1 MPHSTLPI
9 INISLSKGDQ
19 DAQKKKIASD
29 IDNAACQYGFFYL
42 TGYQIPEQLIADCFK
57 AAEAFFDL
65 PTTEKNKITIEKSP
79 CHRGW
84 YALGGEVLDPV
95 HQREGDI
102 KEGLKIG
109 NDLPLNHPLVTNGIP
124 LHGPNQWPQI
134 NFETMPTMDSVLWQK
149 TMLTTYEY
157 FCQTGLEVMQYFA
170 MALNLKTDYFDYW
183 LTRPQS
189 EPMATLSPIRY
200 PALDQAETAL
210 SAGSHTDF
218 GCLTLLAQDDNEG
231 LEIAMPDGT
240 WLSVP
245 PIENTLIV
253 NIGDMLAFW
262 SGGKYRSTLHKVS
275 NRSGRTRHSLAFFYD
290 PAYNTPLVNLRNDL
304 AEQNEKGGVV
314 QTALDH
320 LLEKI
325 GDSFSYQQK

>member
-1 MPHSTLPI
+1 MPNSTLPI
-9 INISLSKGDQ
+9 IDISLSTGDY
-19 DAQKKKIASD
+19 DAKKKKIASD

-65 PTTEKNKITIEKSP
+65 TTAEKDKIAIENSP

-84 YALGGEVLDPV
+84 YALGGEVLDPI
-95 HQREGDI
+95 HQQEGDI

-109 NDLPLNHPLVTNGIP
+109 NDLPLTHPLVTKGIP
-124 LHGPNQWPQI
+124 LHGPNQWP
-134 NFETMPTMDSVLWQK
+134 ETDFKTLPAMDSYLWKK
-149 TMLTTYEY
+149 TMLTTYKH
-157 FCQTGLEVMQYFA
+157 FCETGLEVMQYFA

-189 EPMATLSPIRY
+189 ETMSTLSPIRY
-200 PALDQAETAL
+200 PPLDQAETVL
-210 SAGSHTDF
+210 SAGAHTDF

-290 PAYNTPLVNLRNDL
+290 PAYNTPLTNLTNSL
-304 AEQNEKGGVV
+304 TEQNETGSEVK
-314 QTALDH
+314 TALDH
-320 LLEKI
+320 LLQKI